1 MLVFSIDPKLLSIP
15 PLPPISLRLDEVSI
29 NSISSSKS
37 KLLDLN
43 GRIVMLLM
51 LALFLHD
58 VPLSLSSSPILMKC
72 VAVAAAVAAALVAF
86 VSQISST
93 NRTLLLLLLLL
104 LWLIC
109 CRIFGWLPLPP
120 LLPLQ
125 QLPALSFFI
134 ILLRKL
140 LA

>member
-72 VAVAAAVAAALVAF
+72 VAGAVAVAALVAF